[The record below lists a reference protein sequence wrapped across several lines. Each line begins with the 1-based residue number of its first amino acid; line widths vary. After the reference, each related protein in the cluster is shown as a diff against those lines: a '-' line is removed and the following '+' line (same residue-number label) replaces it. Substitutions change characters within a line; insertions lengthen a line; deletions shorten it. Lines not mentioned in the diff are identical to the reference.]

1 MALTIN
7 RDAFEE
13 RAKELGFVQPYA
25 MSVAEKAGLGS
36 ATVYRALRGEE
47 FNSGTLEK
55 LSTALRCSPIDLLKF
70 DGFTDPLLAAQTA
83 SAVPA

>member
-13 RAKELGFVQPYA
+13 RAKDLGFAQPYA
-25 MSVAEKAGLGS
+25 VTVAEKAKLGT

-55 LSTALRCSPIDLLKF
+55 LATALHCSPIDLLKF
-70 DGFTDPLLAAQTA
+70 EGYVDPLLAAQA
-83 SAVPA
+83 ACAVPA